1 MKKRSGI
8 SVLAILLV
16 LFTCSFVFY
25 TYSRYS
31 SSSND
36 SSTAKVAPWKVSV
49 NGTDIVKNKT
59 FTTNDITWS
68 SNKNIADGYIAPGR
82 SGNFNIELD
91 PTGSKVDM
99 DYSIKIDST
108 AINNSNIEVTS
119 VKINGTELTGV
130 DGVYTGTL
138 TLAEVTS
145 GTKVNANVT
154 ITWTDKNTDSANIE
168 DTNTGSDANDIS
180 IPVTVTAT
188 QSVN

>member
-1 MKKRSGI
+1 M
-8 SVLAILLV
+8 ILLG
-16 LFTCSFVFY
+16 L
-25 TYSRYS
+25 
-31 SSSND
+31 
-36 SSTAKVAPWKVSV
+36 
-49 NGTDIVKNKT
+49 
-59 FTTNDITWS
+59 
-68 SNKNIADGYIAPGR
+68 APGR

-91 PTGSKVDM
+91 PTGSKVAM